1 MHLFQLLM
9 LCCAVSFDG
18 LAAGFSYGIRNLKLP
33 FFSLVI
39 ISIASAL
46 VMSFGMLLG
55 WAVSHYVTVTLS
67 HLFGGI
73 ILLFLGTWVVWQGF
87 VNRNNGS
94 GNTRTR
100 HKKKQDNFFQFI
112 KKLIRKPEDADLDHS
127 GSINSR
133 EAFFLGLALASDA
146 FGAGVGIG
154 LAGFN
159 VWLTSLM
166 VGVSKFC
173 LIILGLFWGQLSR
186 GKLPLFPAQMIAGVI
201 LILLGLFNIL

>member
-1 MHLFQLLM
+1 MYLLQLLL

-18 LAAGFSYGIRNLKLP
+18 LAAGFSYGIRSLRLP
-33 FFSLVI
+33 LLSLVI
-39 ISIASAL
+39 ISFASAQ
-46 VMSFGMLLG
+46 VMALGMLLG
-55 WAVSHYVTVTLS
+55 WAVSRYMAMYFS
-67 HLFGGI
+67 HLLGAI
-73 ILLFLGTWVVWQGF
+73 ILMALGSLVVWQGILDRKN
-87 VNRNNGS
+87 NRG
-94 GNTRTR
+94 
-100 HKKKQDNFFQFI
+100 KKHTYKRKKDSFIQFI
-112 KKLIRKPEDADLDHS
+112 KKLIRQPEEADLDHS

-159 VWLTSLM
+159 LWLTSLL
-166 VGVSKFC
+166 VGCSKFC

-186 GKLPLFPAQMIAGVI
+186 GKIPLFPAQLIAGLI